1 VLVENESVIDNEH
14 KLVGLH
20 SLVCQLSAL
29 EQDSLIMWCAIKLY
43 LFSG

>member
-20 SLVCQLSAL
+20 SLVWQLSAL
-29 EQDSLIMWCAIKLY
+29 E
-43 LFSG
+43 